1 MKEQIIIER
10 EVENN
15 SIRNYLERNND
26 EQRLKDYYEY
36 GINDFTNLITIERLL
51 QEYEI
56 CIKVEDNELKE
67 KLEVIIDYLLDCS
80 IG

>member
-10 EVENN
+10 EIENN
-15 SIRNYLERNND
+15 SIRNYLEKNND

-56 CIKVEDNELKE
+56 CIEVEDNELKE
-67 KLEVIIDYLLDCS
+67 KLEVVIDYLLDCS
-80 IG
+80 IE

>member
-10 EVENN
+10 EIENN

-56 CIKVEDNELKE
+56 CIEVEDNELKE

>member
-56 CIKVEDNELKE
+56 CIEVEDSELKE

>member
-10 EVENN
+10 EIENN

-51 QEYEI
+51 HEYEI
-56 CIKVEDNELKE
+56 CIEVEDNELKE

>member
-10 EVENN
+10 EIENN
-15 SIRNYLERNND
+15 SIRNYLERNNN

-56 CIKVEDNELKE
+56 CIEVEDNELKE

>member
-15 SIRNYLERNND
+15 SIRDYLERNND

-56 CIKVEDNELKE
+56 CIEVEDNELKE

>member
-36 GINDFTNLITIERLL
+36 GINNFTNLITIERLL

-56 CIKVEDNELKE
+56 CIEVEDNELKE

>member
-56 CIKVEDNELKE
+56 CIEVEDNELKE

>member
-15 SIRNYLERNND
+15 SIRNYLERNNN

-56 CIKVEDNELKE
+56 CIEVEDNELKE
-67 KLEVIIDYLLDCS
+67 KLEEKKDYL
-80 IG
+80 

>member
-15 SIRNYLERNND
+15 SIRDYLERNND

-56 CIKVEDNELKE
+56 CIEVEDNELKE

-80 IG
+80 IE

>member
-15 SIRNYLERNND
+15 SIRNYLEKNND

-56 CIKVEDNELKE
+56 CIEVEDNELKE

>member
-56 CIKVEDNELKE
+56 CIEVEDNELKE
-67 KLEVIIDYLLDCS
+67 KLEVVIDYLLDCS

>member
-15 SIRNYLERNND
+15 SIRNYLERNNN

-56 CIKVEDNELKE
+56 CIEVEDNELKE

>member
-15 SIRNYLERNND
+15 SIRNDLERNND

-56 CIKVEDNELKE
+56 CIEVEDNELKE

>member
-56 CIKVEDNELKE
+56 CIEVEDNELKE
-67 KLEVIIDYLLDCS
+67 KLEVIIDYILDWS

>member
-15 SIRNYLERNND
+15 SIRDYLERNND

-56 CIKVEDNELKE
+56 CIEVEDNELKE

-80 IG
+80 IS

>member
-56 CIKVEDNELKE
+56 CIEVEDNELKE
-67 KLEVIIDYLLDCS
+67 KLEVITDHLLDCS